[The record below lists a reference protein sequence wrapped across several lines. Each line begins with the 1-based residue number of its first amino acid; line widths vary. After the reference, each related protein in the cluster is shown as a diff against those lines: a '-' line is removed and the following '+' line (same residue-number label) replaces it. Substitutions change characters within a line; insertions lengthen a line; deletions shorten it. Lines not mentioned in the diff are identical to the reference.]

1 MKKLFS
7 INTVSFFHLLE
18 KNIWGNRINTNVCFG
33 TISILVSTVIAAI
46 TTGANII
53 NGWFDTDLQCSWYI
67 SMLAVLFIMV
77 LNVQESILAAE
88 DAKVA
93 ILRSLLVIGFI
104 LLGVIIGA
112 LTSVVVAICVAI
124 LALIFFISLLSG
136 AVGGAME
143 SGNKKGK
150 TELHSG
156 DIIDFMLGQE
166 KISGSTSFDG
176 LEFHGDNGKTYVRES
191 TSSSDW
197 FEKP

>member
-18 KNIWGNRINTNVCFG
+18 KNIWGDRINTNVCFG

-46 TTGANII
+46 TTGASII

-67 SMLAVLFIMV
+67 SMLIVLFIMV

-104 LLGVIIGA
+104 LLGAIIGA
-112 LTSVVVAICVAI
+112 ITSVVVAICVAI
-124 LALIFFISLLSG
+124 LALIFCISLLSG
-136 AVGGAME
+136 AIGGATE

-176 LEFHGDNGKTYVRES
+176 LEFRGDNGKTYVRES
-191 TSSSDW
+191 TSSNDW